1 MSKMK
6 FFFSLVAGMLVSF
19 LSFSQDRVSGKS
31 FTTRSEVIA
40 QNGMVA
46 TAQPLATQVALDIL
60 KKGGS
65 AMDAAIAANAMLGL
79 VEPNGCGIGG
89 DVFAIIWDAKTKK
102 LYGFN
107 GSGRAPELLTMDV
120 FKEKGL
126 SYVPL
131 LGPLPVSVPGC
142 VDGWFEMHKRFGKL
156 SMQEILQPSID
167 YANTGFPV
175 TEVIAWQMNGAYPQ
189 MQDIPGF
196 RKTFMPNGKN
206 TPKKGDF
213 FTFKIIL
220 EKSESL

>member
-1 MSKMK
+1 MQTSKYI
-6 FFFSLVAGMLVSF
+6 FFLFTGILLPL
-19 LSFSQDRVSGKS
+19 LSFSQDRVTGKT
-31 FTTRSEVIA
+31 FATRSEVIA

-46 TAQPLATQVALDIL
+46 TAQPLATQAALDIL
-60 KKGGS
+60 KKGGT

-89 DVFAIIWDAKTKK
+89 DVFAISWDAKTKK

-126 SYVPL
+126 STVPL
-131 LGPLPVSVPGC
+131 LGPLPISVPGC

-167 YANTGFPV
+167 YANNGFPV
-175 TEVIAWQMNGAYPQ
+175 TEVIAWQMDHMWPE

-206 TPKKGDF
+206 TPRK
-213 FTFKIIL
+213 
-220 EKSESL
+220 